1 MESLYLLIPLSVIG
15 VGVAILI
22 FLKMNS
28 SGQFDD
34 DEGPAF
40 SILLDDDRV
49 VMSAVENENKIEA
62 P

>member
-15 VGVAILI
+15 VGVAIWF

-34 DEGPAF
+34 DQGPAF
-40 SILLDDDRV
+40 SVLMDDDRPV
-49 VMSAVENENKIEA
+49 KPASKPDKTSN
-62 P
+62 

>member
-15 VGVAILI
+15 VGVAIWF

-40 SILLDDDRV
+40 SVLLDNDR
-49 VMSAVENENKIEA
+49 AVPTESDNKIESRDE
-62 P
+62 

>member
-15 VGVAILI
+15 VGVAIVI

-49 VMSAVENENKIEA
+49 VPPTVENDNKIKT

>member
-49 VMSAVENENKIEA
+49 VSPVVKKENENER

>member
-1 MESLYLLIPLSVIG
+1 MESLYLLVPLSVIG

-49 VMSAVENENKIEA
+49 VRLAVENENKIET